1 MTLKAKILTSLSA
14 VALIGGA
21 VITTA
26 AIGISTPAAAQS
38 QSAKSVVDT
47 AKARGTI
54 GETPAGYLAVVGG
67 ETAAERNAMNE
78 INIRRKALYTRKARQ
93 ENLQIEVIAAV
104 FGEKQILKAAP
115 GQKVMSASGGWETK

>member
-14 VALIGGA
+14 LALVGA
-21 VITTA
+21 GVVTVTVLGTA
-26 AIGISTPAAAQS
+26 QPAIAQT
-38 QSAKSVVDT
+38 QSAKSVVDA

-78 INIRRKALYTRKARQ
+78 INIGRKALYTRKARK
-93 ENLQIEVIAAV
+93 ENLQVEVVAAV
-104 FGEKQILKAAP
+104 FGEKQILKAAS
-115 GQKVMSASGGWETK
+115 GQKVMNSNGTWRTK